1 MLRSILQLGQSPL
14 VRRIIAAVI
23 LIGVAVATAFA
34 RGQGVQLWI
43 ELGANLTAAIA
54 ALVLLH
60 FRWRSKERKSVTR
73 GQLEDTFS

>member
-1 MLRSILQLGQSPL
+1 MLRSILQLGESPR
-14 VRRIIAAVI
+14 VRRIVAAVI

-34 RGQGVQLWI
+34 RSQGIQLWI
-43 ELGANLTAAIA
+43 ELGANLIAAVA

-60 FRWRSKERKSVTR
+60 FRWRSKERKTLTR